1 MSQKIFLCIIGVLI
15 VLFTGCGRQQGQMSY
30 IGAESAKKTAL
41 KAALLTEKEISFI
54 NADLDTRDGLDY
66 YRVCFEAAGQSY
78 QYDVDAL
85 TGVIINAEKLLD
97 MEDSQT
103 GDAELAKLE
112 GTAGAAE
119 PQRAVEP
126 SPAVSDVVPFRQ
138 GGEAAVPVVSDTGSD
153 AYIGEAEARRIAL
166 EHAGLEE
173 NQVTFVSS
181 LLEVDDGQWEY
192 DVEFYTADYKEYDY
206 EIDAYTG
213 AVISFDYDA
222 EYYSQ
227 PGSNIITAEQAQQ
240 LALAQVPGAAESDVR
255 KFEIDDDDGILLY
268 EGKIIY
274 NGMEYEFEIDAYS
287 GFSREWSAEPFVR

>member
-15 VLFTGCGRQQGQMSY
+15 VLFTGCARQQDQMSY

-78 QYDVDAL
+78 QYDIDAL

-103 GDAELAKLE
+103 GDAELAELT
-112 GTAGAAE
+112 GTAD

-126 SPAVSDVVPFRQ
+126 SPDVSDMVPFRQ
-138 GGEAAVPVVSDTGSD
+138 EVGAAVPTASGTGPD
-153 AYIGEAEARRIAL
+153 ACIGEAEARRIAL

-173 NQVTFVSS
+173 GQVTFVSS

-192 DVEFYTADYKEYDY
+192 DVEFYTADYEEYDY

-222 EYYSQ
+222 EHYSQ

-240 LALAQVPGAAESDVR
+240 LALAQVPGAAESDIR
-255 KFEIDDDDGILLY
+255 KFEIDDDDGNLLY

-287 GFSREWSAEPFVR
+287 GFIREWSAEPFEG